1 MNRGGI
7 EMVMIESKLKVKD
20 YNYAKIEVR
29 K

>member
-1 MNRGGI
+1 MNR
-7 EMVMIESKLKVKD
+7 EQTEKVMIESKLKVKD